1 MNRWK
6 RVSVWLLAVLILLTG
21 CMRTDEFDQRIA
33 EDLPR
38 EVQEVQVAVDQYRKE
53 HNNVLPLKPPQGPT
67 LYQKYI
73 LDFSKMSS
81 YLPGTPSNSF
91 QKGGHFVFVVVDPGA
106 KKPQVRVLDLRVTEK
121 LRELQGRVDV
131 YKERHGKLPKG
142 PRQGEGIYDVD
153 YEALKMDRVTL
164 PSPYHSELTLS
175 PVLDSKGTVYV
186 DYRKD
191 VMRLLEESDSK
202 PAKGQDLREIL
213 YKDSLFVPAHSLPMK
228 WENGEPVMEEE

>member
-6 RVSVWLLAVLILLTG
+6 LTSAWLVAVLILLTG

-33 EDLPR
+33 KDLPR
-38 EVQEVQVAVDQYRKE
+38 EVKEVQMAVDQYRKE

-81 YLPGTPSNSF
+81 YLSYIPSNSF
-91 QKGGHFVFVVVDPGA
+91 QKGGHFVFVVVDPG
-106 KKPQVRVLDLRVTEK
+106 KNPEVRVLDLRVTEK

-142 PRQGEGIYDVD
+142 SQQGEGIYDVD
-153 YEALKMDRVTL
+153 YRELKTDPVTL

-175 PVLDSKGTVYV
+175 PVLNSKGTVYL

-191 VMRLLEESDSK
+191 VMRLLEESDQK
-202 PAKGQDLREIL
+202 PDKGQDLREIL
-213 YKDSLFVPAHSLPMK
+213 YRDSLFVPAHSLPMEWK
-228 WENGEPVMEEE
+228 NGDPVLKEE